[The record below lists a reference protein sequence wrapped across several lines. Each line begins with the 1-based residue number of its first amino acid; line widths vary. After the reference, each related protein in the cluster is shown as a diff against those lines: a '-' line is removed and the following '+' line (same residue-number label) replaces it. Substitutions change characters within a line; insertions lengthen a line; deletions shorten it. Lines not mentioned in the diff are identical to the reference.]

1 MRIDSGLQGYYYDQ
15 GRFKRPDIDGDADAP
30 QSPAAQPQRAQ
41 QPFAPLVESSAVL
54 SSSLSSALWALET
67 RDRAGRGQLTSN
79 LPLKGA
85 SDDETAGLVNA
96 FYLQY
101 SDDEEVLPA

>member
-15 GRFKRPDIDGDADAP
+15 GRFKRPDIEGDGDVA
-30 QSPAAQPQRAQ
+30 QSPAAQPQRTQ
-41 QPFAPLVESSAVL
+41 QAFAPLVESSTVL
-54 SSSLSSALWALET
+54 SSSLSSALWALES
-67 RDRAGRGQLTSN
+67 RDRSGRGQVN
-79 LPLKGA
+79 ANVPVKGA

-101 SDDEEVLPA
+101 SDDDEVVPA